1 MHHYTLANNGPYGS
15 STSINCGN
23 IELVLAKD
31 TFIRMHKKWWKS
43 VIKKT

>member
-1 MHHYTLANNGPYGS
+1 MHQYTLANNGPYGSS

-31 TFIRMHKKWWKS
+31 TFIRMH
-43 VIKKT
+43 